1 VRVFSV
7 QRVVKS
13 WNARMECLRR
23 TYSYYLPA
31 SALGLALDGGAA
43 DQERLGRLEA
53 AWGAFQGN
61 HPFHNFTKRRLY
73 RKGAPSKRRRGVTG
87 GGGGAG
93 EESSGGEQDGTE
105 AAESPLDSSS
115 EQSSSLPQIEGQATL
130 SSEEESAVDEDEAQ
144 EGSEAEQVSHRGR
157 VQLTWKHERD
167 AADPVVRRHYR

>member
-1 VRVFSV
+1 V

-43 DQERLGRLEA
+43 DQERLRRLEA
-53 AWGAFQGN
+53 AWSAFQGN

-73 RKGAPSKRRRGVTG
+73 RKGAPSKRRRHAVGGSGAAGEG
-87 GGGGAG
+87 GGQEG
-93 EESSGGEQDGTE
+93 SSGEDDSTE
-105 AAESPLDSSS
+105 AAESQEDSSFD
-115 EQSSSLPQIEGQATL
+115 ESSSLLQHEGQAPR
-130 SSEEESAVDEDEAQ
+130 SSTESLLDEEEAAEGGEADQ
-144 EGSEAEQVSHRGR
+144 ISNRGR